1 MNTQK
6 SVIIIVLAILIALGL
21 FFFLNQRNQQSKQ
34 VESETGKV
42 TKTNVDFDKAPQ
54 GFPEG
59 VPIETG
65 AKLTQNYNATT
76 PDGRFQATRVFET
89 SKTLDE
95 NLAIYSDYLKKQG
108 WEIGSTLN
116 DPTYKVVSGTKGV
129 QNMQV
134 VIDENKVNKIKT
146 VSITYSESN

>member
-1 MNTQK
+1 MNTKK

-21 FFFLNQRNQQSKQ
+21 FFFLNQRNKQSKQ
-34 VESETGKV
+34 VENETGKV
-42 TKTNVDFDKAPQ
+42 VKTNVDFDKAPK

-59 VPIETG
+59 VPIEAG
-65 AKLTQNYNATT
+65 AKLTQNYNATS

-89 SKTLDE
+89 AKTLDE

-108 WEIGSTLN
+108 WVVGSTLN
-116 DPTYKVVSGTKGV
+116 DPTYKVISGTKGL
-129 QNMQV
+129 QNMQI